1 MKIAVVFMRQYYRNV
16 FSKKSYCKKSY
27 SQSLLL
33 TFFLLFL
40 GADSVLANSSSSII
54 QSRDGSV
61 LYTANFDGGSISAT
75 KLGAAKEKKD
85 IITEVVLGKDLRR
98 LALNHDE
105 TQLLVSDYVAGKVFW
120 LDSQDLSIEHEL
132 KVGGRPFGIIHDDQ
146 SQLYWLTLFEK
157 SQLVALNQS
166 GKVVQTIDT
175 LETPRGLALTSDK
188 RLLVT
193 HAMTGQV
200 SIYDVANTSTTP
212 LLKVIQLASTHNDD
226 EFVSQGAPRALD
238 DIALSPDEGEAWL
251 PHLLW
256 NFDHE
261 FQFQSTIFPAVSIL
275 DLTRGQETERL
286 ELRKELFKQINIV
299 DNNNR
304 TRIVSNPHDAE
315 FSDDGNKVYVTLA
328 GSEDLMIF
336 DRSRANH
343 TGKKKQKKKR
353 SKRRQGKISEGA
365 KVTQILSLP
374 GDNPRGLLVARVTDG
389 VSEKTDKKTAINEAE
404 KLYVQNAIGQN
415 IDVISQGQGHFARAN
430 VEHSGLY
437 QTVAKDRQT
446 AAQRRGSLL
455 FNSANTRE
463 HSEYPMA
470 GDFWM
475 SCNSCHLDGFNFT
488 NQYLVENRGED
499 KYSNAILGHANLNKM
514 IVGDF
519 LGDYLRIIQ
528 DTQGGMGHDLRDGA
542 VAIDPNSAPQP
553 ALAMMADLHQYIT
566 RAENL
571 PRLTTWLR
579 LEDGERRTVHESEW
593 INSAACES
601 CHSDLYSQWA
611 DSNHRLMGGSNP
623 YYSVMED
630 VAAATEGE
638 GFRAWCSSCHNPER
652 VLAGKP
658 FRGHENLMFEKQGQS
673 LRDDLAKGKHGSKEG
688 TGCLFCH
695 RITKLEDA
703 GGNTAMTVNLKDR
716 QQYVFENS
724 ANAILNWLGNSQ
736 INAKPEEHKKSYSQD
751 FYKDEQYCKS
761 CHNEFSPG
769 LGAMIVDTWGEWE
782 ASSFNNPEQPEK
794 HKGCIACHMHGD
806 VNKIGENI
814 PGISTDDGPIKDN
827 VITHQFSGAN
837 HFLLGLRNK
846 PLEKMSIDLLKTSA
860 KLTQEFDGE
869 KLTVRV
875 TNVGA
880 GHALPTGVA
889 DFRQFW
895 LQVNVTDADG
905 QLVYQS
911 GALDAAGNLDKDARV
926 FMKVFGDKHGKP
938 VGLIFWRYEKML
950 SDTRIPADG
959 YRDEVFTLPQS
970 VINNVKKPLT
980 ISTSLMYRVYPQ
992 WVTDAVQ
999 EKYPRLPD
1007 PEALQLNHIEDQY

>member
-1 MKIAVVFMRQYYRNV
+1 MIMSVNVITQPFIVF
-16 FSKKSYCKKSY
+16 
-27 SQSLLL
+27 LI
-33 TFFLLFL
+33 TFFFSA
-40 GADSVLANSSSSII
+40 GVYAESSSSII
-54 QSRDGSV
+54 EKSDGHAIYS
-61 LYTANFDGGSISAT
+61 ANFDGGSITLINPNA
-75 KLGAAKEKKD
+75 LMDRKER
-85 IITEVVLGKDLRR
+85 VLGKDIRR

-105 TQLLVSDYVAGKVFW
+105 SQLLVSDYVGEKVFW
-120 LDSQDLSIEHEL
+120 LDSENLTVEHEL
-132 KVGGRPFGIIHDDQ
+132 AIAGRPFGIVHDKQ

-157 SQLVALNQS
+157 GQLLALNQS
-166 GKVVQTIDT
+166 GDIVFQLDT
-175 LETPRGLALTSDK
+175 LETPRGLALTADK
-188 RLLVT
+188 RLLVS

-200 SIYDVANTSTTP
+200 SIYDVSVSSQNEEHDKATFIE
-212 LLKVIQLASTHNDD
+212 LIKVIQLATVEHED
-226 EFVSQGAPRALD
+226 EFVSQGQPRVLD
-238 DIALSPDEGEAWL
+238 DIALSPDESEAWL

-261 FQFQSTIFPAVSIL
+261 FQFQSTVFPAISIL
-275 DLTRGQETERL
+275 DLTAGKEKEQI
-286 ELRKELFKQINIV
+286 ELRKELFKQMNIV

-304 TRIVSNPHDAE
+304 TQIVSNPHDVE
-315 FSDDGNKVYVTLA
+315 FSADGNKVYVTFS
-328 GSEDLMIF
+328 GSEDLVVF
-336 DRSRANH
+336 DRSRSLKAN
-343 TGKKKQKKKR
+343 KKRKKKR
-353 SKRRQGKISEGA
+353 SKRRQGKISQGA
-365 KVTQILSLP
+365 KVTQILRNLP
-374 GDNPRGLLVARVTDG
+374 GDNPRGLLITTSSSSDNSNS
-389 VSEKTDKKTAINEAE
+389 VSEKI
-404 KLYVQNAIGQN
+404 YVQNAISQDVDLILPGKGSFDKAKVAQTELYKT
-415 IDVISQGQGHFARAN
+415 VISDP
-430 VEHSGLY
+430 L
-437 QTVAKDRQT
+437 KP
-446 AAQRRGSLL
+446 AQRRGAQL
-455 FNSANTRE
+455 FNLANNHKNPE
-463 HSEYPMA
+463 LPMT

-488 NQYLVENRGED
+488 NKYLVEKRGEN
-499 KYSNAILGHANLNKM
+499 KYSNAILGHGRLNKM

-519 LGDYLRIIQ
+519 LADYLRIIQ
-528 DTQGGMGHDLRDGA
+528 DTQGGMGHDSRDGA
-542 VAIDPNSAPQP
+542 ITVEPSKPGSDV
-553 ALAMMADLHQYIT
+553 LAMMTDLHQYIT
-566 RAENL
+566 APENL

-579 LEDGERRTVHESEW
+579 LEDGERRTVHDSEW

-601 CHSDLYSQWA
+601 CHSDLYAQWS

-623 YYSVMED
+623 YYAVLED

-658 FRGHENLMFEKQGQS
+658 FRGHQNLMFEQQGQS
-673 LRDDLAKGKHGSKEG
+673 LKDELAQGKHGAKEG

-703 GGNTAMTVNLKDR
+703 GGNAAMTVNLKDR

-724 ANAILNWLGNSQ
+724 KNDILNWLGNSQ
-736 INAKPEEHKKSYSQD
+736 INAKPEEHKKSYSQG
-751 FYKDEQYCKS
+751 FYKDELYCKS

-806 VNKIGENI
+806 VNKIGEDI
-814 PGISTDDGPIKDN
+814 PGISTDGGRVKDN

-860 KLTQEFDGE
+860 KLEQTVTDNSVQ
-869 KLTVRV
+869 VRV

-895 LQVNVTDADG
+895 LHLRVEDADG
-905 QLVYQS
+905 HMVFES
-911 GALDAAGNLDKDARV
+911 GALDGDGHLEKNARV
-926 FMKVFGDKHGKP
+926 FMKEFGDKEGNP

-959 YRDEVFTLPQS
+959 YRDEVFKLPTG
-970 VINNVKKPLT
+970 IKRPL
-980 ISTSLMYRVYPQ
+980 IIRTSLMYRVYPQ
-992 WVTDAVQ
+992 WVTNAVQ
-999 EKYPRLPD
+999 KKYPKLPN
-1007 PEALQLNHIEDQY
+1007 PEAIELNSLESRH